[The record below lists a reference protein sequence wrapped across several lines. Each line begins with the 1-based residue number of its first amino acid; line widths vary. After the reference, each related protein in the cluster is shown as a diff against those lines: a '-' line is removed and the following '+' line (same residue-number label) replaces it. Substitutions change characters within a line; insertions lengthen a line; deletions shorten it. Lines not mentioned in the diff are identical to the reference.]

1 MFVSYRH
8 KLVGTQRIVA
18 IVVKMCLDQQAK
30 QTLKTLSMVIKHGP
44 LQQGILYGGG
54 ETWNIHTCDTY

>member
-30 QTLKTLSMVIKHGP
+30 QTLKTLCMVIKHGP
-44 LQQGILYGGG
+44 LQQAAGHIVWWGRDLEYS
-54 ETWNIHTCDTY
+54 HL